1 MVTRAACQPVLSP
14 LQTRIARLVATL
26 PEADSFALAGGAAL
40 IVHRVVDRRTDDLDF
55 FTSNADD
62 VSRLVPAV
70 EAALGAAGLQVSRER
85 VLPTFARLTVS
96 DDSGAATVIDI
107 AWDYRLSPAVK
118 TPVGLVLAEEELA
131 ADKLLALAGRVEA
144 RDYLDVAR
152 LVERLGLDEVCR
164 LAQLKDPGF
173 RRWALADM
181 LEHFDRIARQDFDVD
196 DREYEAL
203 RRAVSS
209 WRTTLGSARAPWL
222 GGRTAEPPSVDR

>member
-1 MVTRAACQPVLSP
+1 MLSP
-14 LQTRIARLVATL
+14 LQTQIARLVATL

-62 VSRLVPAV
+62 VPRLVPAL
-70 EAALGAAGLQVSRER
+70 EAALGAAGLRVRRER

-96 DDSGAATVIDI
+96 DDSGAATVVDI
-107 AWDYRLSPAVK
+107 AWDYRLSPAVE
-118 TPVGLVLAEEELA
+118 TPVGLVLAEAELA

-144 RDYLDVAR
+144 RDYVDVAH

-164 LAQLKDPGF
+164 LAQQKDPGF

-181 LEHFDRIARQDFDVD
+181 LGHFDRIARQDFDLD
-196 DREYEAL
+196 DDEYEAL
-203 RRAVSS
+203 RRAVAT
-209 WRTTLGSARAPWL
+209 WRTTLGRAGAP
-222 GGRTAEPPSVDR
+222 